1 MNPTQSRNKEDVQSK
16 EKFDPRLVRKDGE
29 DPNEQSLEKITESIV
44 TAFFLALIIK
54 LGMYIYQWYSS

>member
-1 MNPTQSRNKEDVQSK
+1 MNPTQSRNKEDVKSS
-16 EKFDPRLVRKDGE
+16 EKFDPRLVRRDGE